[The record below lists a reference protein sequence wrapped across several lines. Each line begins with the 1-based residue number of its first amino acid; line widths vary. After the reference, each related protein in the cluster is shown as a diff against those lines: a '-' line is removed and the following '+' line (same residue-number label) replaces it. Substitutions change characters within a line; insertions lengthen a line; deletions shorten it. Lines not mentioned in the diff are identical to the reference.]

1 MNERIRDLLHIGVAL
16 LFPLAAH
23 GYEPTT
29 HSDMSESA
37 LRRSALATVL
47 SKLEQLGLKP
57 SIESDG
63 NTFSNSEGLADRSIR
78 QLVRFGADYE
88 DSRSPLQ
95 ATRHFYNPVNGSKLL
110 PWIGETSPDWALEDR
125 GAKDDQAY
133 SYRLM
138 RRNFFKALT
147 EPTKADRDTAWG
159 LTFQTLGHVMH
170 HLQDMAQ
177 PEHVRGDAHCDAS
190 GREFVVDRPW
200 IRT

>member
-1 MNERIRDLLHIGVAL
+1 MIRCISLLLWHLLTVCVVAGAYEPDTHSKLSVEALNRSILATDLAKLRSYGLKSSVASSGDRFSDSQGVANK
-16 LFPLAAH
+16 
-23 GYEPTT
+23 T
-29 HSDMSESA
+29 
-37 LRRSALATVL
+37 
-47 SKLEQLGLKP
+47 
-57 SIESDG
+57 IE
-63 NTFSNSEGLADRSIR
+63 E
-78 QLVRFGADYE
+78 LVRFGADWE

-110 PWIGETSPDWALEDR
+110 PLIGETSPDWALEDR
-125 GAKDDQAY
+125 GAKDGQAY

-190 GREFVVDRPW
+190 GCEFVVDRLW
-200 IRT
+200 MRT